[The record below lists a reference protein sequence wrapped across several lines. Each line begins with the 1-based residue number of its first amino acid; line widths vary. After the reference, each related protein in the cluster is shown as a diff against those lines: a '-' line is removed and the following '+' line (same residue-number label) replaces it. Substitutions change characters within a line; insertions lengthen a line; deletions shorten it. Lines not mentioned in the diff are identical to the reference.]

1 MNPDDQQDR
10 IDDYLSGRLA
20 DPESF
25 ERELAINPQ
34 LQSDMEA
41 TRLALDAIHFGETQR
56 LKDRLRQ
63 LDAGRTTATAPPKEA
78 KVVSIDRKRNRSW
91 LPLAAAASVLLLV
104 AAFFLLRPS
113 ADDPAVLAMASFEPY
128 PNIALPIT
136 KGGSPEA
143 DRATAYIAYEQQDY
157 AAAEAAFRAYDSAP
171 AEADADRFYLAQSLL
186 AQENFTEAAPLFES
200 LAAQADFNLHEESA
214 YYGALARLGLGERE
228 RSVRVL
234 EGITADANHP
244 NYSEAVDLLEAL

>member
-1 MNPDDQQDR
+1 MNPDAQQDR
-10 IDDYLSGRLA
+10 IDDYLSGRMA

-25 ERELAINPQ
+25 ERELADNPQ

-41 TRLALDAIHFGETQR
+41 TRLALDAIHLGETQR
-56 LKDRLRQ
+56 LKDRLRN
-63 LDAGRTTATAPPKEA
+63 LEAGRTTAPAPVQEA
-78 KVVSIDRKRNRSW
+78 KIVHMDRRRSRSW

-104 AAFFLLRPS
+104 AAFFLLRP
-113 ADDPAVLAMASFEPY
+113 AGDNPAQLAMASFEPY

-157 AAAEAAFRAYDSAP
+157 AAAEEAFRAYASRP
-171 AEADADRFYLAQSLL
+171 AEADADAFYLAQTLL
-186 AQENFTEAAPLFES
+186 AQEKFAEAAPRFET
-200 LAAQADFNLHEESA
+200 LAAKDAFNLHEESA

-228 RSVRVL
+228 RAARVL

-244 NYSEAVDLLEAL
+244 NYAEAVNLLHEL

>member
-25 ERELAINPQ
+25 ERELAANPQ

-41 TRLALDAIHFGETQR
+41 TRLALDAIHLGETQR
-56 LKDRLRQ
+56 LKERLRK
-63 LDAGRTTATAPPKEA
+63 LEAGRAPATAPPQEA
-78 KVVSIDRKRNRSW
+78 KVVPIDRKRSRSW

-104 AAFFLLRPS
+104 AAFFLLRP
-113 ADDPAVLAMASFEPY
+113 AGDNPAVLAMAAYEPY

-143 DRATAYIAYEQQDY
+143 DRATAYIAYEQGDFVAAEQAFRDY
-157 AAAEAAFRAYDSAP
+157 ASAP
-171 AEADADRFYLAQSLL
+171 AERDADRFYLAQSLL
-186 AQENFTEAAPLFES
+186 AQEKFAAAAPLFEE
-200 LAAQADFNLHEESA
+200 LAGQTEFNLHEESA
-214 YYGALARLGLGERE
+214 YYGALARLGLGERD
-228 RSVRVL
+228 RAARLL
-234 EGITADANHP
+234 EDITADANHP
-244 NYSEAVDLLEAL
+244 NYSEAVNLLEEL